1 MSSSNDTNSIN
12 TPAIKIVFIIFWLV
26 ILGFLIFLMT
36 EVCNPSNI
44 EQPSSQATDETKEHS
59 TQEENSDN
67 FTNSDNTFDYNENF
81 EPNNSSDV
89 ADNAAPKEEVASQNV
104 NFTPALDN
112 SENLLKAV
120 EQRKPGD
127 DDDEEE
133 LVVEGTDALIA
144 ASSDRFYSID
154 TKGQTNRN
162 ASNDLRG
169 DLPIAYNENYTPFNQ
184 SAIYGEPLIPAG
196 RL

>member
-1 MSSSNDTNSIN
+1 METRDI
-12 TPAIKIVFIIFWLV
+12 IKYVFMAVWLV
-26 ILGFLIFLMT
+26 LLAYLISLMT
-36 EVCNPSNI
+36 EICNVVPTKS
-44 EQPSSQATDETKEHS
+44 ATDENTD
-59 TQEENSDN
+59 ENNNDN
-67 FTNSDNTFDYNENF
+67 FTNSDNTFDYAENF
-81 EPNNSSDV
+81 EPNDPSDL
-89 ADNAAPKEEVASQNV
+89 ADTSAPPEEVAGQDI

-112 SENLLKAV
+112 SETLLKNV
-120 EQRKPGD
+120 NQG
-127 DDDEEE
+127 DEEDE
-133 LVVEGTDALIA
+133 EKVEGTDALIA

-169 DLPIAYNENYTPFNQ
+169 DLPIAYNQNYTPFNQ

>member
-1 MSSSNDTNSIN
+1 MGSKTTN
-12 TPAIKIVFIIFWLV
+12 TVKIVFILIWII
-26 ILGFLIFLMT
+26 ILALLISLMV
-36 EVCNPSNI
+36 EVCNPSNM
-44 EQPSSQATDETKEHS
+44 EQPSSQATDETEENS
-59 TQEENSDN
+59 TQGGNSDN
-67 FTNSDNTFDYNENF
+67 FTNSDNTFDYTENF
-81 EPNNSSDV
+81 EPNDSSDV
-89 ADNAAPKEEVASQNV
+89 ADNAAAKEEVANQKV

-127 DDDEEE
+127 DDEE